1 MDKILGQ
8 ETRPRVKLIVAQLW
22 VDALKCNSI
31 FREPVYLPEDIDYL
45 DWQPHM
51 EFLLDGFGQLLQI
64 FLLSTWEERMPT
76 LGKLAGNSIVEI
88 ASLVVRKFSVV
99 VGPFQV
105 LHEKMTQ
112 LF

>member
-1 MDKILGQ
+1 
-8 ETRPRVKLIVAQLW
+8 
-22 VDALKCNSI
+22 
-31 FREPVYLPEDIDYL
+31 
-45 DWQPHM
+45 M

-64 FLLSTWEERMPT
+64 LLLGTGEEWVPT
-76 LGKLAGNSIVEI
+76 LGKLAGDSIVEI
-88 ASLVVRKFSVV
+88 PLLVIRKFSVV